1 MSKKMEFTVTITDEN
16 GEIIVKKTSA
26 REVPFIEE
34 IEAKGFR
41 AAFDDLETA
50 ALELTKE
57 TREPAVAALLEE
69 ASKKNGISRT
79 ARRGHRRESI

>member
-1 MSKKMEFTVTITDEN
+1 MSKIMEFTVTVKDEN
-16 GEIIVKKTSA
+16 GETIVKKASA

-57 TREPAVAALLEE
+57 TRESAVAALLEE
-69 ASKKNGISRT
+69 ASKKKRNQSDSQE
-79 ARRGHRRESI
+79 ESS

>member
-69 ASKKNGISRT
+69 ASKKKRDQSDSQEGS
-79 ARRGHRRESI
+79 S